1 MPKIY
6 RITCP
11 NGRLKDL
18 HVLDEDVT
26 NLTPQK
32 IQDKYQ
38 GVLHFY
44 SEQDANDYCDF
55 LKEII
60 NLINNKNNPVAA
72 NKIAQIKTDLINSKK

>member
-1 MPKIY
+1 MPKIH

-11 NGRLKDL
+11 NGCLEDL
-18 HVLDEDVT
+18 HVLDQDVT
-26 NLTPQK
+26 NLTQQEIQK
-32 IQDKYQ
+32 RYQ

-60 NLINNKNNPVAA
+60 NLINNRNNPVAA
-72 NKIAQIKTDLINSKK
+72 NKIAQIKQIL

>member
-11 NGRLKDL
+11 NGCLEGL
-18 HVLDEDVT
+18 HVLDEYVT
-26 NLTPQK
+26 NLTPQE
-32 IQDKYQ
+32 IQNNYQ

-55 LKEII
+55 IKEII
-60 NLINNKNNPVAA
+60 NLINNRNNTVAA
-72 NKIAQIKTDLINSKK
+72 NKIAQIKQIL

>member
-11 NGRLKDL
+11 NGCLENL
-18 HVLDEDVT
+18 HVLDQDVT
-26 NLTPQK
+26 NLTQQE
-32 IQDKYQ
+32 IQNNYQ

-60 NLINNKNNPVAA
+60 DLINNRNNLVAA
-72 NKIAQIKTDLINSKK
+72 NKIAQIKQIL

>member
-11 NGRLKDL
+11 NGRLNLLK
-18 HVLDEDVT
+18 VRAQNVT
-26 NLTPQK
+26 NLTQQQ
-32 IQDKYQ
+32 IQSNYQ
-38 GVLHFY
+38 GILHFH

-60 NLINNKNNPVAA
+60 NLINNRNNPVDA
-72 NKIAQIKTDLINSKK
+72 NKIAQIKQIL

>member
-11 NGRLKDL
+11 NGCLEDL
-18 HVLDEDVT
+18 HVLDQDVT
-26 NLTPQK
+26 NLTPQE
-32 IQDKYQ
+32 IQANYQ

-44 SEQDANDYCDF
+44 SEQDANDYSYF

-60 NLINNKNNPVAA
+60 NLINNRNNPVAA
-72 NKIAQIKTDLINSKK
+72 NKIAQIKQIL

>member
-1 MPKIY
+1 MPKIH

-11 NGRLKDL
+11 NGRLEDL
-18 HVLDEDVT
+18 KVLNEDVT
-26 NLTPQK
+26 NLTPQE
-32 IQDKYQ
+32 IQNNYQ

-60 NLINNKNNPVAA
+60 NLINNRNNPIAA
-72 NKIAQIKTDLINSKK
+72 NKIAQIKQIL

>member
-55 LKEII
+55 LKERF
-60 NLINNKNNPVAA
+60 LTLSGNN
-72 NKIAQIKTDLINSKK
+72 

>member
-11 NGRLKDL
+11 NGCLEDLK
-18 HVLDEDVT
+18 VLDQDVT

-32 IQDKYQ
+32 IQDDYQ

-60 NLINNKNNPVAA
+60 NLINNRNNHVAA
-72 NKIAQIKTDLINSKK
+72 NKIAQIKQIL